1 MQCST
6 NPITRSLETANQL
19 TVFTV
24 NDKVDLEQVLA
35 QVVLFLTESPTQLA
49 LWDLQ
54 AGSLE
59 RLARKD
65 LQTLIDR
72 GKAFGDSRK
81 GGRTA
86 IVCATDLDYGLCR
99 MFRTYGDIAQL
110 PFEIN
115 VFRNQDEAREWLN
128 AGEMAKGIRPDA

>member
-1 MQCST
+1 VQCSAH
-6 NPITRSLETANQL
+6 PITRSLEAQNDL

-24 NDKVDLEQVLA
+24 GDRVDTEQVLA
-35 QVVLFLTESPTQLA
+35 QVTSFLTEHPTQFA
-49 LWDLQ
+49 LWILK

-59 RLARKD
+59 GLVRKD
-65 LQTLIDR
+65 LQNIVDR
-72 GKAFGDSRK
+72 GRTLGESRR

-99 MFRTYGDIAQL
+99 MFRTYGEIAQL

-115 VFRNQDEAREWLN
+115 VFRTQDEARAWLKHGDLGN
-128 AGEMAKGIRPDA
+128 A